1 MKLSSII
8 LTKHCLERYREYCH
22 DIDDLDKLRSQLR
35 ARMRS
40 ARMEASPPEWV
51 VAKRLN
57 HAYVLIG
64 QNMVLPIVKDGEKMI
79 AVTCLH
85 RRHNEAR
92 RAPELITW

>member
-22 DIDDLDKLRSQLR
+22 DVDDFDELRTQLR
-35 ARMRS
+35 TRMRS
-40 ARMEASPPEWV
+40 ARIEEAAPDWV

-64 QNMVLPIVKDGEKMI
+64 KNMVLPIVKDADKLI

-85 RRHNEAR
+85 RRHNETR